1 MAKPKAKPK
10 AKLKPKKKAAPK
22 KKVTLE
28 FIFEE
33 TKKIHKKLDDLE
45 REILAMRGVARSQ
58 TPQPE
63 KENEDTELETK
74 FGFLTSL

>member
-28 FIFEE
+28 NVLGEI
-33 TKKIHKKLDDLE
+33 KKIHQRLGKLE
-45 REILAMRGVARSQ
+45 RDIRALRGGA
-58 TPQPE
+58 QPRTSPE
-63 KENEDTELETK
+63 ETGDTEIESPFQTLPP
-74 FGFLTSL
+74 L